1 MSKNAF
7 GVHMSD
13 QGNQKKYWIVYED
26 LRVRI
31 TEGKLQPGQRLPPE
45 RQLVEEFA
53 VSRPTVTRALN
64 DLAAEGYIQRRG
76 RSGSYVSISLK
87 GDTER
92 HLTFGLLVPGLGKGE
107 IFEPICARI
116 ASRSERDNFTVN
128 WGHSGTFN
136 ADKGR
141 SEIVRTAQRYVER
154 GVDGVFFEPVELH
167 PDAIEANREVI
178 ETLAESNTPVVLL
191 DGDYLA
197 FPERSRY
204 DIVGIDN
211 IRAAYVATKHL
222 IDQGAARVD
231 FLWRPFTATTYQRRL
246 TGYRAALTEV
256 GIGANRDWE
265 HAIDTDDAGSVR
277 ELVQGGATDI
287 VCVNDES
294 AAILMR
300 VLEKLD
306 LHVPSDV
313 RVVGF
318 DDVKYARLARV
329 PLTTI
334 KQPCDAIGDLAIQGM
349 LSRLKNP
356 EQPPRDLLLEGVLTI
371 RASSQRGSHDRQ
383 QG

>member
-1 MSKNAF
+1 MSEQSNHKKHELVYNHLRSRIAE
-7 GVHMSD
+7 GVL
-13 QGNQKKYWIVYED
+13 G
-26 LRVRI
+26 
-31 TEGKLQPGQRLPPE
+31 PGQRLPPE
-45 RQLVEEFA
+45 RRLVEEFG

-64 DLAAEGYIQRRG
+64 DLAAEGLIQRRVG
-76 RSGSYVSISLK
+76 SGSYVSLRSVE
-87 GDTER
+87 DSAR
-92 HLTFGLLVPGLGKGE
+92 HLTFGLIVPGLGRGE

-116 ASRSERDNFTVN
+116 ASRSEQDNFTVF
-128 WGHSGTFN
+128 WGHSAG
-136 ADKGR
+136 ADAESGR
-141 SEIVRTAQRYVER
+141 SEIVRTAERYVEQ
-154 GVDGVFFEPVELH
+154 GVDGVFFEPVELR
-167 PDAIEANREVI
+167 PEAMETNREVI
-178 ETLAESNTPVVLL
+178 RTLAEADIPVVLL

-197 FPERSRY
+197 FPERSPY

-222 IDQGAARVD
+222 TEQGARRVD

-246 TGYRAALTEV
+246 SGYRAALVEAE
-256 GIGANRDWE
+256 IQPDRSWE
-265 HAIDTDDAGSVR
+265 HPVDPDDLPAL
-277 ELVQGGATDI
+277 EKLVANGATDI

-300 VLEKLD
+300 GLEELD

-349 LSRLKNP
+349 LSRLREP
-356 EQPPRDLLLEGVLTI
+356 GQPPRDLLLEGVLTV
-371 RASSQRGSHDRQ
+371 RASSQRRTV
-383 QG
+383 